1 MRDLDE
7 HFPEAVLARLFGF
20 IVNVGILPL
29 RVDIS
34 GTQTQFK
41 RHNQITP
48 CHQNT
53 SAPIYFFIALSSQS
67 KESLYITITSEL
79 VKNSL
84 LKSIWVTHSS
94 GKYQTQFMPY
104 IPSCLKCVIMGY
116 YDSSS
121 TSIR

>member
-1 MRDLDE
+1 M
-7 HFPEAVLARLFGF
+7 
-20 IVNVGILPL
+20 GILPL

-67 KESLYITITSEL
+67 KESLYSTITSEL
-79 VKNSL
+79 VKKEFTEKHLGNAQFGQISNA
-84 LKSIWVTHSS
+84 I
-94 GKYQTQFMPY
+94 YAIYTQL
-104 IPSCLKCVIMGY
+104 S
-116 YDSSS
+116 
-121 TSIR
+121 